1 MISIFSIFQ
10 DFLPE
15 TQSAEYNIM
24 NFNISLEDELKYET
38 IDIHQNNLQ
47 KCDTSVPN
55 DSTNAI
61 FDSSQR

>member
-1 MISIFSIFQ
+1 
-10 DFLPE
+10 
-15 TQSAEYNIM
+15 M
-24 NFNISLEDELKYET
+24 NFNISLEDKLKYET